1 MRKNK
6 LIAFFKSGQSLL
18 RCVQPPA
25 PEVCT
30 HTIYLKENRVFINN
44 ALDSLNL
51 SSNKFILVYLSRL
64 LSVLP
69 AHSDIFHCSSPYF
82 FIRQCKYYNYLEI

>member
-18 RCVQPPA
+18 RCVQPPV

-30 HTIYLKENRVFINN
+30 QTIYLKENRVFINN

-64 LSVLP
+64 LSVLI
-69 AHSDIFHCSSPYF
+69 SVFFRVVYFSSVIICF
-82 FIRQCKYYNYLEI
+82 LW